1 VPVPSLTS
9 VATLERPVAGHL
21 HAANLARMGQGLE
34 RGGACTTAG
43 SPSCTGTACSTIAEQ
58 RHAVQS
64 ADTTPIM
71 DLDAELRRRVQRI
84 RLRAN

>member
-1 VPVPSLTS
+1 MT
-9 VATLERPVAGHL
+9 
-21 HAANLARMGQGLE
+21 
-34 RGGACTTAG
+34 
-43 SPSCTGTACSTIAEQ
+43 EQ